1 MGVNIGATE
10 GVWIAQVVERRTTE
24 YEVLGSNQS
33 SDTSLYEP
41 SQTVLLS
48 CTIKMDL
55 VRTACFLWFIV
66 HNWPL
71 SSSTLNDSVGYNE

>member
-1 MGVNIGATE
+1 M
-10 GVWIAQVVERRTTE
+10 VEQRTTE
-24 YEVLGSNQS
+24 YEVLGSNLG
-33 SDTSLYEP
+33 SDTSLNEP

-55 VRTACFLWFIV
+55 VTTTCFLWFIV
-66 HNWPL
+66 HNLPL